1 MIRNAVGT
9 IQLKITNM
17 CTIKAKC
24 TNDNNLRTFTTKHVQ
39 DSIMDARKTT
49 ERASVQHVWC
59 NTQSINIQDHGNM
72 IVTRENDIINMLA
85 NKP

>member
-1 MIRNAVGT
+1 M
-9 IQLKITNM
+9 
-17 CTIKAKC
+17 
-24 TNDNNLRTFTTKHVQ
+24 TKHVQ